1 MSNVYINKIKEIINK
16 PEIKDAINNRD
27 FEKVY
32 EILNSID
39 YKIGVKTI
47 SCLTKIFYD
56 IGIDPLL
63 YMKKV
68 PDFFL
73 IGQKEI
79 SQINIPT
86 HIKTIGQQAFAGT
99 NITNLIIP
107 EGVEYI
113 GFKAFVLCR
122 SLTNIKLPS
131 TLKYIPGNKIPIENG
146 AFSECLNIRSI
157 EYAGTKNDFQI
168 IFYNNL
174 ESLNYKIVI
183 TCQDGKMKY
192 RKKTKEWVYI
202 D

>member
-1 MSNVYINKIKEIINK
+1 MDTIYINIIKEIINK
-16 PEIKDAINNRD
+16 PEIKEAVNNRD

-32 EILNSID
+32 KILDDID

-47 SCLTKIFYD
+47 SYLTRIFYN

-63 YMKKV
+63 YMEKA
-68 PDFFL
+68 PNFFL
-73 IGQKEI
+73 IGQKDI
-79 SQINIPT
+79 SQINIPKN
-86 HIKTIGQQAFAGT
+86 IKTIGQQSFAGT

-113 GFKAFVLCR
+113 DFKAFVLCR

-131 TLKYIPGNKIPIENG
+131 TLKYIPGNKIPIADE
-146 AFSECLNIRSI
+146 AFSECPNIKNI

-174 ESLNYKIVI
+174 KNLNHNILI
-183 TCQDGKMKY
+183 TCQDGKMRY
-192 RKKTKEWVYI
+192 KKRTKEWVDI
-202 D
+202 S